1 MKQSHSILFCRGR
14 KDLIV
19 FGFIHAL
26 HSRSRPPETRPILSD
41 PLRQGDSMKKKTGNK
56 INRRYKDRLFYAL
69 FGSEERKRLTLELYN
84 AINQTD
90 YNNPDDLQLNTI
102 EDVVYMG
109 MKNDVSFLLASD
121 LNMYE
126 QQSTWNPNMP
136 LRCFLYAAHALEK
149 YLHDTRNSSRLL
161 TSTLVKVPTPRLVV
175 LYNGIQENDDTVLS
189 LSDCF
194 ENPGGDIDVIVHVY
208 NINPGHRLPGC
219 CRPLED
225 YSQFV
230 SAYRDRITSV
240 GAEQAANEA
249 LDSLPEGEVKD
260 YILSQKGEVIDM
272 LLTEYDE
279 EETLKVVAEDARAEG
294 QRKGEAIGMA
304 KGEAIG
310 VAKGE
315 AIGVV
320 KGRALGEDRLAS
332 LVSAMVQSGADQE
345 AILKASTDPAYRKE
359 MYAKYRIE

>member
-1 MKQSHSILFCRGR
+1 M
-14 KDLIV
+14 
-19 FGFIHAL
+19 
-26 HSRSRPPETRPILSD
+26 
-41 PLRQGDSMKKKTGNK
+41 
-56 INRRYKDRLFYAL
+56 
-69 FGSEERKRLTLELYN
+69 
-84 AINQTD
+84 
-90 YNNPDDLQLNTI
+90 
-102 EDVVYMG
+102 
-109 MKNDVSFLLASD
+109 
-121 LNMYE
+121 
-126 QQSTWNPNMP
+126 
-136 LRCFLYAAHALEK
+136 
-149 YLHDTRNSSRLL
+149 
-161 TSTLVKVPTPRLVV
+161 

-208 NINPGHRLPGC
+208 NINPGHRLPDC

-294 QRKGEAIGMA
+294 EAIGMA

-310 VAKGE
+310 VAK
-315 AIGVV
+315 
-320 KGRALGEDRLAS
+320 GEDRLAS

-359 MYAKYRIE
+359 MYTEYHIE

>member
-1 MKQSHSILFCRGR
+1 M
-14 KDLIV
+14 
-19 FGFIHAL
+19 
-26 HSRSRPPETRPILSD
+26 
-41 PLRQGDSMKKKTGNK
+41 
-56 INRRYKDRLFYAL
+56 
-69 FGSEERKRLTLELYN
+69 
-84 AINQTD
+84 
-90 YNNPDDLQLNTI
+90 
-102 EDVVYMG
+102 
-109 MKNDVSFLLASD
+109 
-121 LNMYE
+121 
-126 QQSTWNPNMP
+126 
-136 LRCFLYAAHALEK
+136 
-149 YLHDTRNSSRLL
+149 
-161 TSTLVKVPTPRLVV
+161 

-225 YSQFV
+225 YSRFV

-249 LDSLPEGEVKD
+249 LDSLPEGEVKN

-294 QRKGEAIGMA
+294 EAI
-304 KGEAIG
+304 
-310 VAKGE
+310 
-315 AIGVV
+315 
-320 KGRALGEDRLAS
+320 GEDRLAS
-332 LVSAMVQSGADQE
+332 LVSSMVQSGADQK

-359 MYAKYRIE
+359 MYTRYHIE

>member
-1 MKQSHSILFCRGR
+1 M
-14 KDLIV
+14 
-19 FGFIHAL
+19 
-26 HSRSRPPETRPILSD
+26 
-41 PLRQGDSMKKKTGNK
+41 
-56 INRRYKDRLFYAL
+56 
-69 FGSEERKRLTLELYN
+69 
-84 AINQTD
+84 
-90 YNNPDDLQLNTI
+90 
-102 EDVVYMG
+102 
-109 MKNDVSFLLASD
+109 
-121 LNMYE
+121 
-126 QQSTWNPNMP
+126 
-136 LRCFLYAAHALEK
+136 
-149 YLHDTRNSSRLL
+149 
-161 TSTLVKVPTPRLVV
+161 
-175 LYNGIQENDDTVLS
+175 LYNGIQKNDDTVLS

-208 NINPGHRLPGC
+208 NINPGHRLPGN

-225 YSQFV
+225 YSRFV
-230 SAYRDRITSV
+230 SAYRDRITAV

-294 QRKGEAIGMA
+294 EAIGMA

-315 AIGVV
+315 AIGVA
-320 KGRALGEDRLAS
+320 KGEAIGVAKGEAIGVAKGEAIGMAKGEDRLAS

-345 AILKASTDPAYRKE
+345 SILKASTDPAYRKE
-359 MYAKYRIE
+359 MYYKYHIE

>member
-1 MKQSHSILFCRGR
+1 M
-14 KDLIV
+14 
-19 FGFIHAL
+19 
-26 HSRSRPPETRPILSD
+26 
-41 PLRQGDSMKKKTGNK
+41 
-56 INRRYKDRLFYAL
+56 
-69 FGSEERKRLTLELYN
+69 
-84 AINQTD
+84 
-90 YNNPDDLQLNTI
+90 
-102 EDVVYMG
+102 
-109 MKNDVSFLLASD
+109 
-121 LNMYE
+121 
-126 QQSTWNPNMP
+126 
-136 LRCFLYAAHALEK
+136 
-149 YLHDTRNSSRLL
+149 
-161 TSTLVKVPTPRLVV
+161 

-208 NINPGHRLPGC
+208 NINPGHRLPDC

-225 YSQFV
+225 YSRFV
-230 SAYRDRITSV
+230 SAYRDRITAV

-249 LDSLPEGEVKD
+249 LDSLPEGEVKNN
-260 YILSQKGEVIDM
+260 ILSQKGEVIDM

-294 QRKGEAIGMA
+294 EAIGMAKGEAIGVAKGEAIGVAKGEAIGVA

-332 LVSAMVQSGADQE
+332 LVSAMVQSGANQE

-359 MYAKYRIE
+359 MYARYHIDL

>member
-1 MKQSHSILFCRGR
+1 M
-14 KDLIV
+14 
-19 FGFIHAL
+19 
-26 HSRSRPPETRPILSD
+26 
-41 PLRQGDSMKKKTGNK
+41 
-56 INRRYKDRLFYAL
+56 
-69 FGSEERKRLTLELYN
+69 LYN
-84 AINQTD
+84 
-90 YNNPDDLQLNTI
+90 
-102 EDVVYMG
+102 E
-109 MKNDVSFLLASD
+109 
-121 LNMYE
+121 
-126 QQSTWNPNMP
+126 
-136 LRCFLYAAHALEK
+136 
-149 YLHDTRNSSRLL
+149 
-161 TSTLVKVPTPRLVV
+161 
-175 LYNGIQENDDTVLS
+175 IQENDDTVLS

-194 ENPGGDIDVIVHVY
+194 ENPGGNIDVIVHVY

-225 YSQFV
+225 YSRFV
-230 SAYRDRITSV
+230 SAYRDRITAV

-249 LDSLPEGEVKD
+249 LDSLPEGEVKNN
-260 YILSQKGEVIDM
+260 ILSQKGEVIDM

-294 QRKGEAIGMA
+294 EAIGMAKGEAIGVA

-345 AILKASTDPAYRKE
+345 TIMKASTDPAYRTE
-359 MYAKYRIE
+359 MYARYHIDL

>member
-1 MKQSHSILFCRGR
+1 M
-14 KDLIV
+14 
-19 FGFIHAL
+19 
-26 HSRSRPPETRPILSD
+26 
-41 PLRQGDSMKKKTGNK
+41 
-56 INRRYKDRLFYAL
+56 
-69 FGSEERKRLTLELYN
+69 
-84 AINQTD
+84 
-90 YNNPDDLQLNTI
+90 
-102 EDVVYMG
+102 
-109 MKNDVSFLLASD
+109 
-121 LNMYE
+121 
-126 QQSTWNPNMP
+126 
-136 LRCFLYAAHALEK
+136 
-149 YLHDTRNSSRLL
+149 
-161 TSTLVKVPTPRLVV
+161 

-208 NINPGHRLPGC
+208 NINPGHRLPDC

-240 GAEQAANEA
+240 GAEQAANKA
-249 LDSLPEGEVKD
+249 LDSLPDGEVKN

-294 QRKGEAIGMA
+294 EAIGMAKGEAIGIA

-315 AIGVV
+315 AIGVA
-320 KGRALGEDRLAS
+320 KGEDRLAS
-332 LVSAMVQSGADQE
+332 LVSAMVQNGADQE
-345 AILKASTDPAYRKE
+345 AILKASTDPVYRKE
-359 MYAKYRIE
+359 MYSQYHIE

>member
-1 MKQSHSILFCRGR
+1 M
-14 KDLIV
+14 
-19 FGFIHAL
+19 
-26 HSRSRPPETRPILSD
+26 
-41 PLRQGDSMKKKTGNK
+41 
-56 INRRYKDRLFYAL
+56 
-69 FGSEERKRLTLELYN
+69 
-84 AINQTD
+84 
-90 YNNPDDLQLNTI
+90 
-102 EDVVYMG
+102 
-109 MKNDVSFLLASD
+109 
-121 LNMYE
+121 
-126 QQSTWNPNMP
+126 
-136 LRCFLYAAHALEK
+136 
-149 YLHDTRNSSRLL
+149 
-161 TSTLVKVPTPRLVV
+161 

-225 YSQFV
+225 YSRCV

-240 GAEQAANEA
+240 GAEQAANKA
-249 LDSLPEGEVKD
+249 LDSLPDGEVKN

-304 KGEAIG
+304 KGE
-310 VAKGE
+310 
-315 AIGVV
+315 
-320 KGRALGEDRLAS
+320 DRLAS

-345 AILKASTDPAYRKE
+345 AILKASTDPEYRKE
-359 MYAKYRIE
+359 MYARYHIE

>member
-1 MKQSHSILFCRGR
+1 M
-14 KDLIV
+14 
-19 FGFIHAL
+19 
-26 HSRSRPPETRPILSD
+26 
-41 PLRQGDSMKKKTGNK
+41 
-56 INRRYKDRLFYAL
+56 
-69 FGSEERKRLTLELYN
+69 
-84 AINQTD
+84 
-90 YNNPDDLQLNTI
+90 
-102 EDVVYMG
+102 
-109 MKNDVSFLLASD
+109 
-121 LNMYE
+121 
-126 QQSTWNPNMP
+126 
-136 LRCFLYAAHALEK
+136 
-149 YLHDTRNSSRLL
+149 
-161 TSTLVKVPTPRLVV
+161 

-249 LDSLPEGEVKD
+249 LDSLPEGEVKN

-294 QRKGEAIGMA
+294 EAIGMAKGEAIGVA

-345 AILKASTDPAYRKE
+345 AILKASTDPEYRKE
-359 MYAKYRIE
+359 MYARYHIE

>member
-1 MKQSHSILFCRGR
+1 ML
-14 KDLIV
+14 
-19 FGFIHAL
+19 
-26 HSRSRPPETRPILSD
+26 
-41 PLRQGDSMKKKTGNK
+41 
-56 INRRYKDRLFYAL
+56 
-69 FGSEERKRLTLELYN
+69 
-84 AINQTD
+84 QT
-90 YNNPDDLQLNTI
+90 
-102 EDVVYMG
+102 V
-109 MKNDVSFLLASD
+109 
-121 LNMYE
+121 
-126 QQSTWNPNMP
+126 
-136 LRCFLYAAHALEK
+136 
-149 YLHDTRNSSRLL
+149 
-161 TSTLVKVPTPRLVV
+161 
-175 LYNGIQENDDTVLS
+175 
-189 LSDCF
+189 
-194 ENPGGDIDVIVHVY
+194 GG
-208 NINPGHRLPGC
+208 
-219 CRPLED
+219 

-240 GAEQAANEA
+240 GAEQAANKA
-249 LDSLPEGEVKD
+249 LDSLPDGEVKN

-294 QRKGEAIGMA
+294 EAIGMAKGEAIGVA

-359 MYAKYRIE
+359 MYTEYHIE

>member
-1 MKQSHSILFCRGR
+1 ML
-14 KDLIV
+14 
-19 FGFIHAL
+19 
-26 HSRSRPPETRPILSD
+26 
-41 PLRQGDSMKKKTGNK
+41 
-56 INRRYKDRLFYAL
+56 
-69 FGSEERKRLTLELYN
+69 
-84 AINQTD
+84 QT
-90 YNNPDDLQLNTI
+90 
-102 EDVVYMG
+102 V
-109 MKNDVSFLLASD
+109 
-121 LNMYE
+121 
-126 QQSTWNPNMP
+126 
-136 LRCFLYAAHALEK
+136 
-149 YLHDTRNSSRLL
+149 
-161 TSTLVKVPTPRLVV
+161 
-175 LYNGIQENDDTVLS
+175 
-189 LSDCF
+189 
-194 ENPGGDIDVIVHVY
+194 GG
-208 NINPGHRLPGC
+208 
-219 CRPLED
+219 

-249 LDSLPEGEVKD
+249 LDSLPDGEVKN

-294 QRKGEAIGMA
+294 EAIGMAKGEAIGVA

-359 MYAKYRIE
+359 MYTEYHIE

>member
-1 MKQSHSILFCRGR
+1 M
-14 KDLIV
+14 
-19 FGFIHAL
+19 
-26 HSRSRPPETRPILSD
+26 
-41 PLRQGDSMKKKTGNK
+41 
-56 INRRYKDRLFYAL
+56 
-69 FGSEERKRLTLELYN
+69 
-84 AINQTD
+84 
-90 YNNPDDLQLNTI
+90 
-102 EDVVYMG
+102 
-109 MKNDVSFLLASD
+109 
-121 LNMYE
+121 
-126 QQSTWNPNMP
+126 
-136 LRCFLYAAHALEK
+136 
-149 YLHDTRNSSRLL
+149 
-161 TSTLVKVPTPRLVV
+161 

-208 NINPGHRLPGC
+208 NINPGHRLPDC

-249 LDSLPEGEVKD
+249 LDSLPEGEVKN

-294 QRKGEAIGMA
+294 EAIGMA

-315 AIGVV
+315 AIGVA
-320 KGRALGEDRLAS
+320 KGEAIGVAKGEAIGVAKGEAIGVAKGEDRLAS
-332 LVSAMVQSGADQE
+332 LVSSMVQSGADQE
-345 AILKASTDPAYRKE
+345 AILKASTDPAYRKA
-359 MYAKYRIE
+359 MYARYHIDL

>member
-1 MKQSHSILFCRGR
+1 M
-14 KDLIV
+14 
-19 FGFIHAL
+19 
-26 HSRSRPPETRPILSD
+26 
-41 PLRQGDSMKKKTGNK
+41 
-56 INRRYKDRLFYAL
+56 
-69 FGSEERKRLTLELYN
+69 
-84 AINQTD
+84 
-90 YNNPDDLQLNTI
+90 
-102 EDVVYMG
+102 
-109 MKNDVSFLLASD
+109 
-121 LNMYE
+121 
-126 QQSTWNPNMP
+126 
-136 LRCFLYAAHALEK
+136 
-149 YLHDTRNSSRLL
+149 
-161 TSTLVKVPTPRLVV
+161 
-175 LYNGIQENDDTVLS
+175 
-189 LSDCF
+189 
-194 ENPGGDIDVIVHVY
+194 IVHVY
-208 NINPGHRLPGC
+208 NINPGHRLPDC

-249 LDSLPEGEVKD
+249 LDSLPEGEVKN

-345 AILKASTDPAYRKE
+345 AILKASTDPEYRKE
-359 MYAKYRIE
+359 MYARYHIDL

>member
-1 MKQSHSILFCRGR
+1 M
-14 KDLIV
+14 
-19 FGFIHAL
+19 
-26 HSRSRPPETRPILSD
+26 
-41 PLRQGDSMKKKTGNK
+41 
-56 INRRYKDRLFYAL
+56 
-69 FGSEERKRLTLELYN
+69 
-84 AINQTD
+84 
-90 YNNPDDLQLNTI
+90 
-102 EDVVYMG
+102 
-109 MKNDVSFLLASD
+109 
-121 LNMYE
+121 
-126 QQSTWNPNMP
+126 
-136 LRCFLYAAHALEK
+136 
-149 YLHDTRNSSRLL
+149 
-161 TSTLVKVPTPRLVV
+161 

-208 NINPGHRLPGC
+208 NINPGHRLPDC

-249 LDSLPEGEVKD
+249 LDSLPDGEVKN

-279 EETLKVVAEDARAEG
+279 EETLRVVAEDAKAE
-294 QRKGEAIGMA
+294 GEAIGIA

-315 AIGVV
+315 AIGVAKGEAIGV
-320 KGRALGEDRLAS
+320 AKGRTLGEDQLAS
-332 LVSAMVQSGADQE
+332 LISAMVQNGADQE
-345 AILKASTDPAYRKE
+345 AILKASTDPVYRKE
-359 MYAKYRIE
+359 MYSKYHIE

>member
-1 MKQSHSILFCRGR
+1 M
-14 KDLIV
+14 
-19 FGFIHAL
+19 
-26 HSRSRPPETRPILSD
+26 
-41 PLRQGDSMKKKTGNK
+41 
-56 INRRYKDRLFYAL
+56 
-69 FGSEERKRLTLELYN
+69 
-84 AINQTD
+84 
-90 YNNPDDLQLNTI
+90 
-102 EDVVYMG
+102 
-109 MKNDVSFLLASD
+109 
-121 LNMYE
+121 
-126 QQSTWNPNMP
+126 
-136 LRCFLYAAHALEK
+136 
-149 YLHDTRNSSRLL
+149 
-161 TSTLVKVPTPRLVV
+161 
-175 LYNGIQENDDTVLS
+175 
-189 LSDCF
+189 
-194 ENPGGDIDVIVHVY
+194 HVY

-315 AIGVV
+315 AIGVAKGEAIGVAKGEAIGVAKGEAIGVV

-332 LVSAMVQSGADQE
+332 LVSSMVQSGADQE
-345 AILKASTDPAYRKE
+345 AILKASTDPAYRKK
-359 MYAKYRIE
+359 MYYKYHIE

>member
-1 MKQSHSILFCRGR
+1 M
-14 KDLIV
+14 
-19 FGFIHAL
+19 
-26 HSRSRPPETRPILSD
+26 
-41 PLRQGDSMKKKTGNK
+41 
-56 INRRYKDRLFYAL
+56 
-69 FGSEERKRLTLELYN
+69 
-84 AINQTD
+84 
-90 YNNPDDLQLNTI
+90 
-102 EDVVYMG
+102 
-109 MKNDVSFLLASD
+109 
-121 LNMYE
+121 
-126 QQSTWNPNMP
+126 
-136 LRCFLYAAHALEK
+136 
-149 YLHDTRNSSRLL
+149 
-161 TSTLVKVPTPRLVV
+161 

-225 YSQFV
+225 YSRFV

-249 LDSLPEGEVKD
+249 LDSLPDGEVKN

-272 LLTEYDE
+272 PLTEYDE

-294 QRKGEAIGMA
+294 QR

-332 LVSAMVQSGADQE
+332 LVSSMVQSGADRE
-345 AILKASTDPAYRKE
+345 SILKASTDPAYRKE
-359 MYAKYRIE
+359 MYYKYHIE

>member
-1 MKQSHSILFCRGR
+1 
-14 KDLIV
+14 
-19 FGFIHAL
+19 
-26 HSRSRPPETRPILSD
+26 
-41 PLRQGDSMKKKTGNK
+41 MKKKTGNK

-90 YNNPDDLQLNTI
+90 YDNPDDLQLNTI

-149 YLHDTRNSSRLL
+149 YLRDTRNSSR
-161 TSTLVKVPTPRLVV
+161 
-175 LYNGIQENDDTVLS
+175 
-189 LSDCF
+189 
-194 ENPGGDIDVIVHVY
+194 
-208 NINPGHRLPGC
+208 
-219 CRPLED
+219 
-225 YSQFV
+225 
-230 SAYRDRITSV
+230 
-240 GAEQAANEA
+240 
-249 LDSLPEGEVKD
+249 
-260 YILSQKGEVIDM
+260 

-294 QRKGEAIGMA
+294 EAIGMA

-315 AIGVV
+315 AIGVA
-320 KGRALGEDRLAS
+320 KGEDRLA
-332 LVSAMVQSGADQE
+332 LLFSAMVQNGADQE

-359 MYAKYRIE
+359 MYTEYHIE

>member
-1 MKQSHSILFCRGR
+1 M
-14 KDLIV
+14 
-19 FGFIHAL
+19 
-26 HSRSRPPETRPILSD
+26 
-41 PLRQGDSMKKKTGNK
+41 
-56 INRRYKDRLFYAL
+56 
-69 FGSEERKRLTLELYN
+69 
-84 AINQTD
+84 
-90 YNNPDDLQLNTI
+90 
-102 EDVVYMG
+102 
-109 MKNDVSFLLASD
+109 
-121 LNMYE
+121 
-126 QQSTWNPNMP
+126 
-136 LRCFLYAAHALEK
+136 
-149 YLHDTRNSSRLL
+149 
-161 TSTLVKVPTPRLVV
+161 

-225 YSQFV
+225 YSRFV

-249 LDSLPEGEVKD
+249 LDSLPEGEVKN

-294 QRKGEAIGMA
+294 EAIGMAKGEAIGVA

-359 MYAKYRIE
+359 MYTEYHIE

>member
-1 MKQSHSILFCRGR
+1 M
-14 KDLIV
+14 
-19 FGFIHAL
+19 
-26 HSRSRPPETRPILSD
+26 
-41 PLRQGDSMKKKTGNK
+41 
-56 INRRYKDRLFYAL
+56 
-69 FGSEERKRLTLELYN
+69 
-84 AINQTD
+84 
-90 YNNPDDLQLNTI
+90 
-102 EDVVYMG
+102 
-109 MKNDVSFLLASD
+109 
-121 LNMYE
+121 
-126 QQSTWNPNMP
+126 
-136 LRCFLYAAHALEK
+136 
-149 YLHDTRNSSRLL
+149 
-161 TSTLVKVPTPRLVV
+161 

-225 YSQFV
+225 YSRFV

-249 LDSLPEGEVKD
+249 LDSLPEGEVKN

-294 QRKGEAIGMA
+294 EAIGMA

-310 VAKGE
+310 MAK
-315 AIGVV
+315 
-320 KGRALGEDRLAS
+320 GEDRLAS
-332 LVSAMVQSGADQE
+332 LISAMVQSGADQK
-345 AILKASTDPAYRKE
+345 AILKASTDPEYRKE
-359 MYAKYRIE
+359 MYARYHIDL

>member
-1 MKQSHSILFCRGR
+1 M
-14 KDLIV
+14 
-19 FGFIHAL
+19 
-26 HSRSRPPETRPILSD
+26 
-41 PLRQGDSMKKKTGNK
+41 
-56 INRRYKDRLFYAL
+56 
-69 FGSEERKRLTLELYN
+69 
-84 AINQTD
+84 
-90 YNNPDDLQLNTI
+90 
-102 EDVVYMG
+102 
-109 MKNDVSFLLASD
+109 
-121 LNMYE
+121 
-126 QQSTWNPNMP
+126 
-136 LRCFLYAAHALEK
+136 
-149 YLHDTRNSSRLL
+149 
-161 TSTLVKVPTPRLVV
+161 

-208 NINPGHRLPGC
+208 NINPGHRLPDC

-230 SAYRDRITSV
+230 SAYRDRITAV

-304 KGEAIG
+304 KGE
-310 VAKGE
+310 
-315 AIGVV
+315 
-320 KGRALGEDRLAS
+320 DRLAS
-332 LVSAMVQSGADQE
+332 LVSSMVQSGADQE
-345 AILKASTDPAYRKE
+345 AILKASTDPAYRKA
-359 MYAKYRIE
+359 MYARYHIDL